1 MKHVKTVMLAIPLL
15 PRVSEMAELPVPP
28 VKSSSCSPLFAKDS
42 SLSCVSCGE
51 NVEELKCLPCLHSL
65 ALCSKEDCQQKAL
78 RRKVSCEICKEVYSV
93 PPEGLSDHPFAL
105 RMALSNQHKKE
116 GILCEEMHKEER
128 SAVSFCSECDEFIC
142 QECVDHHKKFRALMK
157 HTPKS
162 LKDVFNEGGTGRK
175 DFLKCEKHGE
185 TCKLF
190 CHSCSE
196 VICHI
201 CSSIEPHRS
210 HSVSYID
217 KQLGDCNK
225 AAYTQCLSSM
235 KAQIKFTDKV
245 LREVQAKK
253 ASLQQQSTA
262 AMKEVAT
269 FRKYMFAVVKA
280 KCDSIVAEVKETE
293 DKGIRFLDEHERVLV
308 TKLKKMQEFS
318 HLSEQVSTKGTIEER
333 LALTKLV
340 ISRTGSM
347 CTSSSS
353 LQSSSVI
360 APSVEVV
367 RFSKDEI
374 VKHLSPL
381 VTVHHN
387 AHPPNCVISDMKMSI
402 SCLEEEGRLS
412 LVVTTRDK
420 NGTVCRGGEKVLAIL
435 RPVTAGVALLGEVSD
450 KRDGTYEVQ
459 FKSIPAEMYLLSV
472 TISGHHIA
480 GSPVDC
486 NGLKEDMT
494 VKDGVNESQLRVL
507 DSSATIDTV
516 PYVKRI
522 ARPAYPGK
530 TIMRGVDIHNNTI
543 EYRSWARRKPLT
555 FQVITRDDKGEQ
567 CEGRESVA
575 AVLTGLKSSTV
586 LEGQVTG
593 KGDGTYYVHF
603 KQILSEDSCLS
614 VTVKGQDIVGSPL
627 EVKHVGFNVV
637 ISPLLEPTASIQGG
651 QCFLLVDKKIIVMNG
666 DEMNILDKQSG
677 TLQSSKKL
685 QSSPRGS
692 MAISKGGHLLTCA
705 HDSNSIYVYSLAG
718 EFIGSFGEKGSK
730 PGQLDKPMGLAV
742 NKEGQL
748 FVVECNNHRVSV
760 FSENYEFLYSFGSFM
775 TGLGQLQSPQDLCIA
790 PDGLVYVTGQN
801 AFNSNDNSCIQVFHQ
816 NGKFVRSLGE
826 YLNNP
831 NSIAATSDGHI
842 VVACTLCFSFIEIF
856 TSDGKKVHN
865 ATLFNKKISNIAVDD
880 EGLIYVADVDNKK
893 ILTI

>member
-1 MKHVKTVMLAIPLL
+1 
-15 PRVSEMAELPVPP
+15 MAELPVPP
-28 VKSSSCSPLFAKDS
+28 VKSSSCSPLSAKDS
-42 SLSCVSCGE
+42 NLSCVSCGE

-65 ALCSKEDCQQKAL
+65 ALCSKEDCQQKAI
-78 RRKVSCEICKEVYSV
+78 RYRVSCEICKEVYSI

-116 GILCEEMHKEER
+116 GILCEEMHEEER

-142 QECVDHHKKFRALMK
+142 QECVDRHKKIRGLLK
-157 HTPKS
+157 HTLKS

-235 KAQIKFTDKV
+235 KAQIKVADKA

-253 ASLQQQSTA
+253 ASLQQQSSA
-262 AMKEVAT
+262 AIKEVAT
-269 FRKYMFAVVKA
+269 FREYMFAVVKA
-280 KCDSIVAEVKETE
+280 KCDSIVAEVKEMV
-293 DKGIRFLDEHERVLV
+293 DKGIRDLNEHERVLV

-374 VKHLSPL
+374 DKHLSSIL
-381 VTVHHN
+381 TVHHN
-387 AHPPNCVISDMKMSI
+387 AHPPNCVITDMKMST
-402 SCLEEEGRLS
+402 SCLEEEGQLS

-420 NGTVCRGGEKVLAIL
+420 NGTLCRGGEKVLAIL

-450 KRDGTYEVQ
+450 KRDGTYKVQ
-459 FKSIPAEMYLLSV
+459 FKSIPAEIYLLSV
-472 TISGHHIA
+472 TIGGHHIA

-494 VKDGVNESQLRVL
+494 VKDGVKQSQLRVV
-507 DSSATIDTV
+507 DSSATIEAV
-516 PYVKRI
+516 PYVDRI

-543 EYRSWARRKPLT
+543 QYRSWARRKPLT
-555 FQVITRDDKGEQ
+555 FQVITRDDKGKQ
-567 CEGRESVA
+567 CEGRENVA

-586 LEGQVTG
+586 LEGEVTD
-593 KGDGTYYVHF
+593 KRDGTYYVYF
-603 KQILSEDSCLS
+603 KRIPTEKCCLS
-614 VTVKGQDIVGSPL
+614 VTVEGQDIVGSPL
-627 EVKHVGFNVV
+627 EVRHVGFNVIV
-637 ISPLLEPTASIQGG
+637 SAERIQGG
-651 QCFLLVDKKIIVMNG
+651 QCFLLVNEKIIVMNG
-666 DEMNILDKQSG
+666 DEMKIFDKQSG
-677 TLQSSKKL
+677 SLQIAKKL

-718 EFIGSFGEKGSK
+718 EFIRSFGEKGSK
-730 PGQLDKPMGLAV
+730 PGQLDGPMGLAV
-742 NKEGQL
+742 NKEGHL
-748 FVVECNNHRVSV
+748 FVAEHKNSRVSV
-760 FSENYEFLYSFGSFM
+760 FSENYEFLYSFGSSR
-775 TGLGQLQSPQDLCIA
+775 TGAGQLKYPQDLCIA
-790 PDGLVYVTGQN
+790 PDGLVYVAGQKV
-801 AFNSNDNSCIQVFHQ
+801 FKGYIQVFHQ
-816 NGKFVRSLGE
+816 NGKFVRSFGDN
-826 YLNNP
+826 LNNTT
-831 NSIAATSDGHI
+831 SIAATSDGHI
-842 VVACTLCFSFIEIF
+842 VVTCFEYNWNQDNHKYSIYQRRYSIKIF
-856 TSDGKKVHN
+856 TSDGKQVHYVNVSPNKVG
-865 ATLFNKKISNIAVDD
+865 NIAVDD
-880 EGLIYVADVDNKK
+880 EGLIYVADVGNKE
-893 ILTI
+893 ILTL

>member
-1 MKHVKTVMLAIPLL
+1 
-15 PRVSEMAELPVPP
+15 MAQLPVPL
-28 VKSSSCSPLFAKDS
+28 VNSSSCSPLSAKDY

-65 ALCSKEDCQQKAL
+65 ALCSKEDCQQKVL
-78 RRKVSCEICKEVYSV
+78 RCRVSCEICKEVYSI

-105 RMALSNQHKKE
+105 RMALSNQHKNKD
-116 GILCEEMHKEER
+116 ILCEEMHKEER

-142 QECVDHHKKFRALMK
+142 QECVDRHKKFRGLLK
-157 HTPKS
+157 HTLKR
-162 LKDVFNEGGTGRK
+162 LKDVYNEGGTGRK

-235 KAQIKFTDKV
+235 KAQIKVADKA

-269 FRKYMFAVVKA
+269 FWEYMFAVVKA
-280 KCDSIVAEVKETE
+280 KCESIVAEVKETE
-293 DKGIRFLDEHERVLV
+293 DKGIRNLNEHERVLV

-340 ISRTGSM
+340 ISRTGSLS
-347 CTSSSS
+347 TSSSS
-353 LQSSSVI
+353 LQSSSLI
-360 APSVEVV
+360 TPSVEVV
-367 RFSKDEI
+367 RFSKDKI
-374 VKHLSPL
+374 AKHLSPL
-381 VTVHHN
+381 VTVRHN
-387 AHPPNCVISDMKMSI
+387 AHPPNCVITDMKMST

-420 NGTVCRGGEKVLAIL
+420 NGTVCRRGEKVLAVL
-435 RPVTAGVALLGEVSD
+435 RPVTTGVALLGEVTD
-450 KRDGTYEVQ
+450 NRDGTYEVQ

-472 TISGHHIA
+472 TIGDHHIA

-486 NGLKEDMT
+486 NALKEDMT
-494 VKDGVNESQLRVL
+494 VKDGVKKSQLRVV
-507 DSSATIDTV
+507 DSSATIDAV
-516 PYVKRI
+516 PDVKRI
-522 ARPAYPGK
+522 ARPAYPSK

-543 EYRSWARRKPLT
+543 QYRSWARRKSLT
-555 FQVITRDDKGEQ
+555 FQVITRDDKGKQ
-567 CEGRESVA
+567 CEGRENVA

-586 LEGQVTG
+586 LEGKVTG

-603 KQILSEDSCLS
+603 KQILSENCCLS
-614 VTVKGQDIVGSPL
+614 VTVEGQDIVGSPL
-627 EVKHVGFNVV
+627 EVKQVGFKVV
-637 ISPLLEPTASIQGG
+637 SAEPIARIQGG

-666 DEMNILDKQSG
+666 DEMKILDKQSG
-677 TLQSSKKL
+677 TLQSTKKL
-685 QSSPRGS
+685 RSFPRGS

-730 PGQLDKPMGLAV
+730 PGQLDGPIGLAV
-742 NKEGQL
+742 NKEGHL
-748 FVVECNNHRVSV
+748 FAAECNNHRVSV
-760 FSENYEFLYSFGSFM
+760 FSENYEFLYSFGSSR
-775 TGLGQLQSPQDLCIA
+775 TDEGQLQSPQDLCIA
-790 PDGLVYVTGQN
+790 PDGLVYVAGK
-801 AFNSNDNSCIQVFHQ
+801 DNSCIQVFHQ
-816 NGKFVRSLGE
+816 NGKFIRSLGE
-826 YLNNP
+826 NLTYP
-831 NSIAATSDGHI
+831 IAATSHGHI
-842 VVACTLCFSFIEIF
+842 VVTCTKLVSNRSGTGRLYNYQYSIKIF
-856 TSDGKKVHN
+856 TSDGKEVCYVDVSLN
-865 ATLFNKKISNIAVDD
+865 EVGNIAVDD
-880 EGLIYVADVDNKK
+880 EGFIYVADVGNKK
-893 ILTI
+893 ILIL